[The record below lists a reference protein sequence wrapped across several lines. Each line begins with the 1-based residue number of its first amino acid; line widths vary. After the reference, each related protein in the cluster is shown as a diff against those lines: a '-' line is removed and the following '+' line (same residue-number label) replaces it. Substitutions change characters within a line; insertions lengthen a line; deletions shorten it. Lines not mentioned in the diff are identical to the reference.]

1 MMLAIP
7 AGTLVAAG
15 TMITFCQPMVP
26 PRRWC
31 GLVRS
36 LADGWLPDFV
46 RLGELE
52 RHIGEDV
59 MEAHAEKA
67 IADRRLTTQ
76 KQRRIMSLPLTVRLI
91 VAMKRMPDVISS
103 RPS

>member
-1 MMLAIP
+1 MLAIP

-52 RHIGEDV
+52 RHIGEGV

-67 IADRRLTTQ
+67 IAD
-76 KQRRIMSLPLTVRLI
+76 RRIMSLPLTVRLI